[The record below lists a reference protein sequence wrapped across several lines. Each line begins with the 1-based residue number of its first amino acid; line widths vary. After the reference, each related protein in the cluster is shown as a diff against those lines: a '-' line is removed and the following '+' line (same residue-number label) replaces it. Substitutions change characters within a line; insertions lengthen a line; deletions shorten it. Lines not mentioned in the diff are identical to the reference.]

1 MRPPHTPYYIIV
13 RQGRSILIAKRGRCG
28 LVGILGRAAGVA
40 VSRRPRPHKEN
51 PWGARASRFVPKFSI
66 VARLAGKSLEK
77 FNGRRGHSG
86 DRRHAPRDARH
97 DLGDRKNDLGDRFS
111 VAQVVFWPFGHKK
124 RAPSGALCALLSK
137 DTTFS
142 GEMQIA
148 PGGHFSEKCF
158 GAEGEFPKRYAFGGN
173 RPRRNRTRGLRTDG
187 RTKGRRR
194 RSAPP
199 RRRLRGVAPRAS

>member
-51 PWGARASRFVPKFSI
+51 PWGARASRFVPEFSI

-86 DRRHAPRDARH
+86 DRRHAPRDASH
-97 DLGDRKNDLGDRFS
+97 DLGDRKNDLGDRFFCRPS
-111 VAQVVFWPFGHKK
+111 RFLAFWPQKKGSIGGPMRFAKQRYNIFG
-124 RAPSGALCALLSK
+124 RNA
-137 DTTFS
+137 
-142 GEMQIA
+142 
-148 PGGHFSEKCF
+148 
-158 GAEGEFPKRYAFGGN
+158 N
-173 RPRRNRTRGLRTDG
+173 RPRRPFFRKMLWRRGRVSKTLRFW
-187 RTKGRRR
+187 RQ
-194 RSAPP
+194 
-199 RRRLRGVAPRAS
+199 